1 MYQSLVT
8 HEGVNKNVFR
18 DNQRVCGNLFD
29 LLDAGMAF
37 AFKHLN
43 IRGKVIGLQRED
55 KLEIPEEALREG
67 LINALCHRTYD
78 SSSGTVSL
86 AIYDDRVE
94 IENPGRLPNALSVE
108 SMKEPH
114 DSFPTNLNIANVL
127 FKTKYLD
134 SWGSGV
140 QRMVDACKN
149 NGQREPEYQLRPG
162 SVVVVFYRNHDTQND
177 TQNDTQGMTE
187 RQTQI
192 LKYVLGNNALSTAEL
207 ARLLGVSVITIKRE
221 LKTLGFH
228 WEGSVKA
235 GLWVKK

>member
-1 MYQSLVT
+1 M
-8 HEGVNKNVFR
+8 FR
-18 DNQRVCGNLFD
+18 NNQRVCGNLFD

-43 IRGKVIGLQRED
+43 IRGKVMGLQRED

-228 WEGSVKA
+228 WEGAAKA
-235 GLWVKK
+235 GHWVKK